1 MAGVGAAAIHMQE
14 TEQQDNRFAQSA
26 MFTRQWWLLLLLT
39 TLFVGVTCGLGFW
52 QLGRAQLR
60 EQIEA
65 EQARNRGLPALT
77 EAQLLNLAPDE
88 QLIHRQLALQGK
100 WLTQW
105 SVFLNR

>member
-77 EAQLLNLAPDE
+77 
-88 QLIHRQLALQGK
+88 RR
-100 WLTQW
+100 
-105 SVFLNR
+105 SC